1 MSTLGRANSALV
13 IIDVQNE
20 VVESAHNRDEIV
32 ANIQRAVT
40 KAREN
45 QTQVI
50 WVQHSD
56 EFLPINSDGWQ
67 IVPELVPTATEP
79 IIKKLFRS
87 SFEETDL
94 EEFLLALD
102 IGHLYIC
109 GAETNNCVRHTS
121 HAALERGYDI
131 TLLADAHTTTD
142 WHWQDRP
149 VFAAQVID
157 EANQA
162 FYDYRLPGRSAISV
176 AVSEAKL

>member
-1 MSTLGRANSALV
+1 MSSLNRANSALIV
-13 IIDVQNE
+13 IDVQND
-20 VVESAHNRDEIV
+20 VVKSAHNRDEIIG
-32 ANIQRAVT
+32 NIQRAVI

-45 QTQVI
+45 RTQVI
-50 WVQHSD
+50 WVQHSE
-56 EFLPINSDGWQ
+56 EFLPIDSDGWQ
-67 IVPELVPTATEP
+67 IVPELVPTPAEP

-94 EEFLLALD
+94 EAVLGNLD
-102 IGHLYIC
+102 IDHLYIC

-149 VFAAQVID
+149 LLALQIID
-157 EANQA
+157 EANRA
-162 FYDYRLPGRSAISV
+162 FYNYRLPGRSAISI

>member
-1 MSTLGRANSALV
+1 MSTLSRENSALV

-20 VVESAHNRDEIV
+20 VVGSAHNRDEIV

-56 EFLPINSDGWQ
+56 EFLPIDSDGWQ
-67 IVPELVPTATEP
+67 IVPELVPTAAEP
-79 IIKKLFRS
+79 IIRKLFRS

-94 EEFLLALD
+94 EKVLLDLD

-149 VFAAQVID
+149 VLASQVID
-157 EANQA
+157 EANRA
-162 FYDYRLPGRSAISV
+162 FHNYRLPGRRATSTS
-176 AVSEAKL
+176 VSEAKL

>member
-1 MSTLGRANSALV
+1 MSSLNRANSALV
-13 IIDVQNE
+13 IIDVQND
-20 VVESAHNRDEIV
+20 VLASAHNRDEII
-32 ANIQRAVT
+32 ANIRRAVI

-56 EFLPINSDGWQ
+56 EFLPIGSDGWQ
-67 IVPELVPTATEP
+67 IVPELVPSVAEP

-87 SFEETDL
+87 SFEETEL
-94 EEFLLALD
+94 EAVLVDLD

-142 WHWQDRP
+142 WPWQDRP
-149 VFAAQVID
+149 VLASQIID

-162 FYDYRLPGRSAISV
+162 FSDYKLPGRSATSTP
-176 AVSEAKL
+176 VSEAKL